1 MLTKSVKTCHALDIR
16 HVLTRYTALHY
27 RSIYSTTLLATLLKQ
42 EPNTGF
48 AAPHRTERYLQLIYS
63 LSLFDL
69 SVPSRHHTIR
79 VKSFQVL
86 RKSTIYQYIIS
97 DFIIISGT
105 NLKLALS
112 DLVFVST
119 STTVTSEEIETK
131 DWSSISGAVQI
142 KIGKSLWSS
151 LELNSVINLVTI

>member
-1 MLTKSVKTCHALDIR
+1 MLTKFVKTRHALDIR

-27 RSIYSTTLLATLLKQ
+27 RSIYSTTLLANLLKQ

-97 DFIIISGT
+97 DFIIVSGT
-105 NLKLALS
+105 NFKLAPS
-112 DLVFVST
+112 DLIFVSN
-119 STTVTSEEIETK
+119 TVTSDERETK
-131 DWSSISGAVQI
+131 D
-142 KIGKSLWSS
+142 
-151 LELNSVINLVTI
+151 